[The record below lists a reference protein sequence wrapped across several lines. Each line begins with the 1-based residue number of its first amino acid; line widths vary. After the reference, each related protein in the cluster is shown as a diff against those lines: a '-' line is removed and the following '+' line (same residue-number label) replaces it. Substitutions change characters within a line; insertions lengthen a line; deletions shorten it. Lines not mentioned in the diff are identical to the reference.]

1 MSESGMPLEETD
13 LAAPEGDGEEEDE
26 NRFLNL
32 LTKLRF
38 GFRRLRTARSTIKNN
53 N

>member
-13 LAAPEGDGEEEDE
+13 LAAPGGAGEEEDE
-26 NRFLNL
+26 NRFLIL

-38 GFRRLRTARSTIKNN
+38 GFRRLRTARSKIKN
-53 N
+53 